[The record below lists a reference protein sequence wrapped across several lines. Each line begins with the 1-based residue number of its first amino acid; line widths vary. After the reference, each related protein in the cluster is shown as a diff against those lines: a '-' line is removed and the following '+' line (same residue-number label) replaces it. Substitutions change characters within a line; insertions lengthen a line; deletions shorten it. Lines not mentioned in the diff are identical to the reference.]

1 MGNRVK
7 KSVVMNMSLKE
18 SLEKK
23 VIAYYTDIWKDIRHS
38 DYKRWLDNFK
48 GGEKEKLNALYLLS
62 KFTYFGNLEIRAM
75 LKSMY
80 RDLYKYPIVKT
91 IREHNNDTTDEAFIK
106 REFKRLHSCTRFLG
120 VGNPSESGVH
130 LLYYFRQENELPKTM
145 FIHAHELFLSTF
157 SKSDNKMVQTWASK
171 DINHIVFIDDFCG
184 NGSQAINYI
193 KDLVKQIKELNE
205 NCQVDYF
212 VMVAN
217 KVGLANVKQET
228 NVNHSEA
235 IFELDES
242 FKCFSDNSRY
252 FANEIEG
259 IDKAYC
265 KNMCEYYC
273 QDRSM
278 DAQSPLGFKNN
289 ELLLSFFHNTPNN
302 TLPIF
307 WTEAKDWF
315 PLFNRSIKKYQ

>member
-1 MGNRVK
+1 MDIA
-7 KSVVMNMSLKE
+7 LKE

-38 DYKRWLDNFK
+38 NYKRWLENFK

-62 KFTYFGNLEIRAM
+62 KFTYLGNLEIRAM

-80 RDLYKYPIVKT
+80 RDLYKYPLVKN
-91 IREHNNDTTDEAFIK
+91 IREKNNDTIDETFIK
-106 REFKRLHSCTRFLG
+106 REFKRLHSGTRFLG

-130 LLYYFRQENELPKTM
+130 LLYYFRQENELAKTM
-145 FIHAHELFLSTF
+145 FMHAHELFLSTY
-157 SKSDNKMVQTWASK
+157 SKNDKKMVQTWANI

-184 NGSQAINYI
+184 NGRQAINNI

-217 KVGLANVKQET
+217 KVGLANVKLET
-228 NVNHSEA
+228 NVDHSQA

-242 FKCFSDNSRY
+242 FKCFADNSRY

-259 IDKAYC
+259 IDKTYC
-265 KNMCEYYC
+265 KNICEQYG

-278 DAQSPLGFKNN
+278 DAKSPFGFNN
-289 ELLLSFFHNTPNN
+289 DELMLSFFHNTPNN

-307 WTEAKDWF
+307 WTEEKDWF
-315 PLFNRSIKKYQ
+315 PLFNRSIKKYR